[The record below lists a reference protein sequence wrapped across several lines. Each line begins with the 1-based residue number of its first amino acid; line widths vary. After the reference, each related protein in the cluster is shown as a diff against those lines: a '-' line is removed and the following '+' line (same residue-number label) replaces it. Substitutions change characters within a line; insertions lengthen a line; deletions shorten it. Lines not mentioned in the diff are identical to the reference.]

1 MHLGEEKYKVVYA
14 RGDEAVAVIKRP
26 QWNEE
31 GQKTSQMVEQESGP
45 HMLSLGYFRQGTE
58 RVTSINLT

>member
-45 HMLSLGYFRQGTE
+45 HRCYL
-58 RVTSINLT
+58 